1 MKPKTAF
8 RLSVLLSGFLA
19 SVAPPATAADNIVV
33 FDWAGY
39 EDPAFHP
46 SYTEKFGGEPDFS
59 FFGDEE
65 EAFQKSVGAVA
76 GLCEACIN
84 IAPALK

>member
-1 MKPKTAF
+1 MRIMRMVKHLGSAA
-8 RLSVLLSGFLA
+8 LLA
-19 SVAPPATAADNIVV
+19 SLISSAALPALAADNLTV

-46 SYTEKFGGEPDFS
+46 AYTAKYGTEPDFS

-65 EAFQKSVGAVA
+65 EAFQKLRSGFTVSVR
-76 GLCEACIN
+76 
-84 IAPALK
+84 